1 MISISGYDTKYKN
14 SDKAFNGIEK
24 EKDGTITKKQK
35 GALKQNMKKGDKL
48 TVYLLFLYSINVTL
62 KSSKLLHVYSNT
74 QDKHLVVDT
83 TANNIK
89 QFICNGLLTTL
100 VVLQVEFAQEFIGI
114 IRSSLHS
121 HHSSS
126 MFAG

>member
-1 MISISGYDTKYKN
+1 MEGN
-14 SDKAFNGIEK
+14 
-24 EKDGTITKKQK
+24 
-35 GALKQNMKKGDKL
+35 
-48 TVYLLFLYSINVTL
+48 
-62 KSSKLLHVYSNT
+62 
-74 QDKHLVVDT
+74 LVVYAT
-83 TANNIK
+83 SHNIK
-89 QFICNGLLTTL
+89 QFIVNGLLTTL